1 MRLTRKHKIIIAVT
15 SVFILVNILLIYFDT
30 EQKVSKTSHVKEWTS
45 VGEKDMYESIDTKG
59 VLDFSEESFVYF
71 DDNLGE
77 FQSFL
82 VEEGQQV
89 NMGEDLYSYEVRNYF
104 ETASQLEGEIEK
116 LSSQMT
122 AIEAAITKMESFQI
136 PSSGASMPP
145 QTSTTPP
152 VNEDDGGTSD
162 GDPLMEQFLQ
172 EMNQVQ
178 DSGQAE
184 LIKEQYIT
192 ENEKELAQKEAEHN
206 SVESQLSELTSTG
219 ETVTV
224 ESPYEGIVTGVSETL
239 EDPLL
244 TIQSD
249 DLVVKGDLTEK
260 EHLDVEQEQLV
271 YITMTQSGVEEE
283 GQIEEVSQIPEE
295 ISLKGHSKYPF
306 IVSLLDEEADDEDQE
321 TDSGD
326 LDDDQD
332 QEADQNQDQ
341 NQDQE
346 TDKESDEDQSDDLD
360 ISESMQEEEDIHF
373 PGYHANLEIITKE
386 SPNASVVNKANL
398 DGQAIWL
405 LTSNGDIIKNPV
417 KSGIEMDSIIEIIE
431 GAETGDWIA
440 IEPIDRFTS
449 HSPFITSLD
458 VKELNANRVKSN
470 RWLKDLMTG
479 LISR

>member
-1 MRLTRKHKIIIAVT
+1 MRLTRKHIIIIAVT

-77 FQSFL
+77 FQSFF

-89 NMGEDLYSYEVRNYF
+89 NVGEDLYSYEVRNYF
-104 ETASQLEGEIEK
+104 EAASQLEGEIEK
-116 LSSQMT
+116 LSNQMA
-122 AIEAAITKMESFQI
+122 AIEAAITKMDSFQI

-152 VNEDDGGTSD
+152 INEDDGTTSE
-162 GDPLMEQFLQ
+162 GDPLIEQFLQ

-178 DSGQAE
+178 DTGQAE

-192 ENEKELAQKEAEHN
+192 EKEKELAQKEAELN

-224 ESPYEGIVTGVSETL
+224 ESPFEGIVTDVSETL

-249 DLVVKGDLTEK
+249 DLIIKGDLTEK
-260 EHLDVEQEQLV
+260 EHLDVEHEQPV

-283 GQIEEVSQIPEE
+283 GQIEEVSQIPKE
-295 ISLKGHSKYPF
+295 INLKGHSKYPF
-306 IVSLLDEEADDEDQE
+306 IVTLLDEEADGEDQDTEQGDLDEDQ
-321 TDSGD
+321 D
-326 LDDDQD
+326 
-332 QEADQNQDQ
+332 
-341 NQDQE
+341 QDQE
-346 TDKESDEDQSDDLD
+346 TDQSQSQDQETDQESGEDQSDDLD
-360 ISESMQEEEDIHF
+360 INESTQEEEDIHF

-386 SPNASVVNKANL
+386 SPNASVVNKTNL
-398 DGQAIWL
+398 DGQAIWM
-405 LTSNGDIIKNPV
+405 LTANGEVINNSV
-417 KSGIEMDSIIEIIE
+417 KTGIEMESIIEITE

-440 IEPIDRFTS
+440 IEPKDRFTS

-458 VKELNANRVKSN
+458 IKELNADRVKSN